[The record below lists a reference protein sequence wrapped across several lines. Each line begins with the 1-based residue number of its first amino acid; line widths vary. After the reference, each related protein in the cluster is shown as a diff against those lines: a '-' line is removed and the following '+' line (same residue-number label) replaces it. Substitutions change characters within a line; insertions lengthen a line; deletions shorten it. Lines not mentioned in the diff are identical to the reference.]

1 MSDAEHFSY
10 AISLRIQHPCI
21 DPAEITRELCME
33 PTGSWLAGSKRQT
46 PDGTVLEGT
55 RRETYWYSKLI
66 APSQGTSLQ
75 PYLETTLAEIVARL
89 GAFKG
94 FFGRVNVEGGRV
106 VIAIGAYGAQPYG
119 FEISPALS
127 QQIGSLGA
135 VVLIDVYRDSQ
146 YW

>member
-1 MSDAEHFSY
+1 M
-10 AISLRIQHPCI
+10 
-21 DPAEITRELCME
+21 
-33 PTGSWLAGSKRQT
+33 
-46 PDGTVLEGT
+46 LEGT